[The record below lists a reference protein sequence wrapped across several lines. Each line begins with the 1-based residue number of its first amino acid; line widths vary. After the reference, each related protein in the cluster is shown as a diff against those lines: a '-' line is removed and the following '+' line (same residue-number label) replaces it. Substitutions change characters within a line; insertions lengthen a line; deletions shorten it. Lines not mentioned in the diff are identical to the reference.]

1 MPRMRPRTLV
11 ALAVTI
17 ILWASA
23 FAGIRAGLEAYSPGQ
38 LALLRF
44 TVASLALGI
53 VALLTRMRLPSLRD
67 VPAMFLLGFVGFAV
81 YHLALNYGEMSV
93 SAGAASLIVAS
104 APVFTALLATAFLGE
119 RLLLWGWLGI
129 ALSFTGVALVAL
141 GSEGG
146 FRFDPR
152 AMLIMVSA
160 LSTSIYFVLQKP
172 YFRRYSAFQLTT
184 FAIWAGTL
192 LLSPYL
198 PGLARALPQ
207 APLGATLAAIYLGL
221 FPTALAYVTW
231 NYALS
236 RAPASLVA
244 PFLYLIPVFAIVIA
258 WIWRSEVPVPVSL
271 LGGTLALGGV
281 VLVNTRGKDPKRE
294 EQT

>member
-1 MPRMRPRTLV
+1 MPRMRPRTLA

-23 FAGIRAGLEAYSPGQ
+23 FAGIRAGLEAYTPGQ

-44 TVASLALGI
+44 TVASLALGV

-67 VPAMFLLGFVGFAV
+67 VPAMFLLGFVGITV
-81 YHLALNYGEMSV
+81 YHLALNYGELSV

-160 LSTSIYFVLQKP
+160 LSSSIYFVMQKP
-172 YFRRYSAFQLTT
+172 FFRRYSALQLTT

-192 LLSPYL
+192 LMSPYL
-198 PGLARALPQ
+198 PGLAHALPL
-207 APLGATLAAIYLGL
+207 APPGATLAAIYLGL
-221 FPTALAYVTW
+221 FPAALAYVTW

-244 PFLYLIPVFAIVIA
+244 PFLYLIPVLAIVIA
-258 WIWRSEVPVPVSL
+258 WIWRSEVPITVSL

-281 VLVNTRGKDPKRE
+281 VLVNTRGKEPKRE

>member
-44 TVASLALGI
+44 MIASVALGI

-81 YHLALNYGEMSV
+81 YHLALNYGELSV

-104 APVFTALLATAFLGE
+104 SPVFTALLAAAFLGE
-119 RLLLWGWLGI
+119 RLRLWGWLGI
-129 ALSFTGVALVAL
+129 ALSFAGVAFVAL

-146 FRFDPR
+146 FHFDPR

-160 LSTSIYFVLQKP
+160 LSSSIYFVMQKP
-172 YFRRYSAFQLTT
+172 YFRRYSALQLTT

-192 LLSPYL
+192 LMSPYL
-198 PGLARALPQ
+198 PGLARALPN
-207 APLGATLAAIYLGL
+207 APVGATLAAVYLGL
-221 FPTALAYVTW
+221 FPAALAYVTW

-236 RAPASLVA
+236 RTPASIVA
-244 PFLYLIPVFAIVIA
+244 PFLYLIPVLAIVIA
-258 WIWRSEVPVPVSL
+258 WVWRSEVPAPVSL
-271 LGGTLALGGV
+271 VGGTLALGGV
-281 VLVNTRGKDPKRE
+281 VLVNTRGKE
-294 EQT
+294 GM